1 MVLVTWVFKVIYSS
15 RKSGFRYSR
24 ELSKKP
30 NYQSIFV
37 QKVYYKIYKPF
48 QVLSQFTPEIPGQA
62 TLADLFDF
70 PKDVYPVG
78 RLDND
83 SEGLLLLT
91 NDKNVNAKL
100 LNPKWQHSRTYW
112 VQVDG
117 APKAADLDPIREGM
131 TIRVRKKEIHT
142 LPAKAF
148 LLENAPELPERVPPI
163 RVRKNIPTTWL
174 SLTLQEGKN
183 RQVRRMTAGIGFP
196 TLRLVRYAIEGISIA
211 GMQSGS
217 VESIDKAL
225 FYRLL
230 KLDRM

>member
-1 MVLVTWVFKVIYSS
+1 MH
-15 RKSGFRYSR
+15 
-24 ELSKKP
+24 
-30 NYQSIFV
+30 
-37 QKVYYKIYKPF
+37 KVYYKIYKPF

-91 NDKNVNAKL
+91 NDKKVNAQL
-100 LNPKWQHSRTYW
+100 LNPKWQHNRTYW

-117 APKAADLDPIREGM
+117 TPKPEDLDPMREGM
-131 TIRVRKKEIHT
+131 TIRVRKKELQT
-142 LPAKAF
+142 LPAKASI
-148 LLENAPELPERVPPI
+148 LENPPTLPERIPPI

-174 SLTLQEGKN
+174 SLTLREGKN

-196 TLRLVRYAIEGISIA
+196 TLRLVRYAIEGITIE
-211 GMQSGS
+211 GMRSGA
-217 VESIDKAL
+217 VTPMERDL

-230 KLDRM
+230 GL